1 MLMLRPIIHV
11 YKKGENAAYSPFSP
25 FEN

>member
-1 MLMLRPIIHV
+1 MLRPIIHV